1 MDVGCRQLV
10 PDVRG
15 VSTERPP
22 SMSSIRRRRRRRR
35 QAAQTSSQSVP
46 ALHQTQLVRRSVGRS
61 VTCLS
66 SHATHHVRNTPFSH
80 GEPEPVL
87 SLQLAAEPCRM
98 QLAARLGDN
107 IFELDGAQRAKNS
120 ANASKLN
127 QSDLGF
133 EIEQYC
139 YVRITPDSDADICRI
154 ASKTL
159 WRQSFRRVS

>member
-1 MDVGCRQLV
+1 MSTVGSR
-10 PDVRG
+10 
-15 VSTERPP
+15 RPW
-22 SMSSIRRRRRRRR
+22 SVYRTS
-35 QAAQTSSQSVP
+35 AVNVNHQTSLTTSSTSCSDLISVCSSSAP
-46 ALHQTQLVRRSVGRS
+46 DATCTKVGRS

-66 SHATHHVRNTPFSH
+66 SHATHHARNTPFSH

-98 QLAARLGDN
+98 QLAARLVDN
-107 IFELDGAQRAKNS
+107 IFELDGAQRTQNS